1 MAKLNVD
8 EIEANGTNSNVKV
21 VAKGTDGSCEI
32 KAATNDATLQLNC
45 SAQTHGVK
53 LKAPA
58 NSDGQNYTMILPDNQ
73 IAANKL
79 LKVKSVTNNVGQLEY
94 ADAPSSDISST
105 SLNADNITSGSLPA
119 ARFPT
124 FSGSTGA
131 ALELVDEQTVGS
143 TAVSGITFTGLEDDT
158 MYKMVATHLR
168 TDVNAYNKM
177 YWLDASNNNQ
187 TGFRQEYFY
196 YQNSSYPDRALS
208 NSGNALLLNQH
219 SKRSISFVADISNI
233 AANNWM
239 IIHGFITDYPM
250 YGKFENYVT
259 FNSSSSTK
267 RIHGIKVE
275 SSGTSTYTEG
285 SKILLYKYKES

>member
-21 VAKGTDGSCEI
+21 TTKGTDGSCEI

-45 SAQTHGVK
+45 SVQTHGVK

-94 ADAPSSDISST
+94 ADGPSSDISST

-124 FSGSTGA
+124 FLGSTGA
-131 ALELVDEQTVGS
+131 ALELVSEQTVGS
-143 TAVSGITFTGLEDDT
+143 TNDSEIIITGFEDDT
-158 MYKMVATHLR
+158 VYKLVVPQLKSTGSSGVHYI
-168 TDVNAYNKM
+168 N
-177 YWLDASNNNQ
+177 WLDSSNNVINSL
-187 TGFRQEYFY
+187 RQEYFY
-196 YQNSSYPDRALS
+196 HLSNSYPDKGIS
-208 NSGNALLLNQH
+208 SSSYQIMTDNSLGVGY
-219 SKRSISFVADISNI
+219 VADISNK
-233 AANNWM
+233 AGNMWM
-239 IIHGFITDYPM
+239 IINGFASSQTY
-250 YGKFENYVT
+250 YGQIENYVT
-259 FNSSSSTK
+259 STSNTDRIYGLKFHTNSSS
-267 RIHGIKVE
+267 R
-275 SSGTSTYTEG
+275 YYMEG
-285 SKILLYKYKES
+285 SKVLLYKYKES

>member
-21 VAKGTDGSCEI
+21 TTKGTDGSCEI

-45 SAQTHGVK
+45 SAQSHGVK

-58 NSDGQNYTMILPDNQ
+58 NTAGQNYTMILPDNQ

-79 LKVKSVTNNVGQLEY
+79 LKVKSVSNNVGQLEY
-94 ADAPSSDISST
+94 ADPTSQTIS

-124 FSGSTGA
+124 FSGSSGA
-131 ALELVDEQTVGS
+131 ALELVSEQTVGS

-168 TDVNAYNKM
+168 SNVNAYNYM

-196 YQNSSYPDRALS
+196 YQSSSIPDRALS
-208 NSGNALLLNQH
+208 NTGSALLLNEY

-259 FNSSSSTK
+259 FDSSSSTK

-275 SSGTSTYTEG
+275 SSGISTYTEG

>member
-1 MAKLNVD
+1 MTKLSVD
-8 EIEANGTNSNVKV
+8 EIEATSTNTNVKV
-21 VAKGTDGSCEI
+21 VPKGADATCEI

-45 SAQTHGVK
+45 NTQIHGVK

-58 NSDGQNYTMILPDNQ
+58 SSSGQNYTMILPDNQ

-94 ADAPSSDISST
+94 SDPTSQTIS
-105 SLNADNITSGSLPA
+105 SLNADHITSGSLLA

-131 ALELVDEQTVGS
+131 ALELVSEQTVGS
-143 TAVSGITFTGLEDDT
+143 TAVSEITFTGLEDDT

-168 TDVNAYNKM
+168 TDVNAYNHM
-177 YWLDASNNNQ
+177 YWLDASNNIQ

-196 YQNSSYPDRALS
+196 YQSSSQPDRALS

-219 SKRSISFVADISNI
+219 SKRSFSFVADISNI

-267 RIHGIKVE
+267 RIHGIKIN
-275 SSGTSTYTEG
+275 SAAQFTEG